1 MASIISSIR
10 NSISVDRPSKTPP
23 PVDHRI
29 NLRDNTGDSSPVERA
44 SSTRNSTTRSTPI
57 TSRPHSRNDEYP
69 HPEGNGGDLDSTGG
83 RGPLRK
89 AMARRKYSQW
99 SAGMLNITGAGNAV
113 GTGPEAV
120 SVDAETWGVTARK
133 GLLKKNG
140 SETQKREAKDKLLK
154 ITNDNSGPL
163 ILGPEDEGTVVRDN
177 QEWMNGLERTDR
189 MNGRT
194 TDSPLSPRASYPR
207 AGRENR
213 WTTRQAEIDVL
224 YENQRGFFL
233 CGIPLF
239 SSKSLLNLD
248 PSPWQT
254 RDFKYSPVSILDKQ
268 TPDPSWEWVWK
279 TWYVDM
285 TTDVDDQGWMY
296 SFSFNK
302 YFSWHG
308 THVWFH
314 SFVRRRRW
322 LRKRVKIRKDGGLGS
337 LDDTE
342 VEAHGFNQD
351 YFTIHSRQK
360 YRGCVDTSWRVPRQ
374 SGSMGGAGWGGNATR
389 DTFGAEEEGDILHE
403 EEEISDVP
411 TLMRVLRRCTLDR
424 QKIKAIARFV
434 EQGGAEVSYLA
445 ERMPALM
452 SLLMFQASR
461 RQLLAVLNRAYY
473 KAEEEFQR
481 GYNNQQPSSLPI
493 GQAPS
498 QPTSPR
504 TRPPTGQ
511 TPSPNNFD
519 QSGKDEQKL
528 KEERH
533 LEGLREAVKVA
544 GQEVRKLEFWSDIK
558 GVVKQG
564 GSGRGNWS
572 RERRKKKRK
581 EGEGMG

>member
-1 MASIISSIR
+1 
-10 NSISVDRPSKTPP
+10 
-23 PVDHRI
+23 
-29 NLRDNTGDSSPVERA
+29 
-44 SSTRNSTTRSTPI
+44 
-57 TSRPHSRNDEYP
+57 
-69 HPEGNGGDLDSTGG
+69 
-83 RGPLRK
+83 
-89 AMARRKYSQW
+89 MARRKYSQW
-99 SAGMLNITGAGNAV
+99 SAGTLNVAGAGNAV
-113 GTGPEAV
+113 GTGPDAV
-120 SVDAETWGVTARK
+120 SVGAETRGVVARK
-133 GLLKKNG
+133 GLLRKNG
-140 SETQKREAKDKLLK
+140 SKTRKTEAEDKLPK
-154 ITNDNSGPL
+154 ISNGNSG
-163 ILGPEDEGTVVRDN
+163 LGVEDEGAIVRDN
-177 QEWMNGLERTDR
+177 QVWMNESERTDR

-194 TDSPLSPRASYPR
+194 TDSSLSPRPSFPR
-207 AGRENR
+207 AGTDTEIDLETTLRPKGREKR
-213 WTTRQAEIDVL
+213 WTARQAEIDVL

-268 TPDPSWEWVWK
+268 TPDPSWEWAWK

-302 YFSWHG
+302 FFSWHG

-322 LRKRVKIRKDGGLGS
+322 LRRRVKIRKDGGLGS

-360 YRGCVDTSWRVPRQ
+360 YRGSVGTSWRVHGQ
-374 SGSMGGAGWGGNATR
+374 NGSMGGAGWGGNATR
-389 DTFGAEEEGDILHE
+389 GTFGAEEEGDILDE

-434 EQGGAEVSYLA
+434 EQGGAEVFYLA

-461 RQLLAVLNRAYY
+461 RQLLAVLNHAYY

-481 GYNNQQPSSLPI
+481 GYDNQQPSPLPI
-493 GQAPS
+493 VQATSP
-498 QPTSPR
+498 PTSPQS
-504 TRPPTGQ
+504 RPLTGQ

-519 QSGKDEQKL
+519 QRGKDEQKL
-528 KEERH
+528 KEERR
-533 LEGLREAVKVA
+533 LEGLKEAVNTA
-544 GQEVRKLEFWSDIK
+544 DQEVKKLEFWSDIK
-558 GVVKQG
+558 VVVTQR
-564 GSGRGNWS
+564 GSGGVLGNLGEERWEDVDNRGPDVMKAIIGH
-572 RERRKKKRK
+572 RQGDLEQGEEEEKEKRRGGNGVRRDKGKGRA
-581 EGEGMG
+581 